1 MKTIEKILSEETL
14 TLHNAYLDTLRAKY
28 SVMEKCYPM
37 VKNKDFVGISRIK
50 EGKLGEDKRKI
61 LRLKAEILCHEI
73 YFDSF
78 GEKYQTSLLIKR
90 KYKSESVFLY
100 SLYKECIDSDAK
112 FTAVGIERGCIFIK
126 QIHDYL
132 DILKNPTPLLAIDLC
147 EHAYFNDY
155 RFDKE
160 AYIERAIGYLNLK
173 RLDNFEKEV

>member
-28 SVMEKCYPM
+28 SVMVKCYPM

-78 GEKYQTSLLIKR
+78 S
-90 KYKSESVFLY
+90 
-100 SLYKECIDSDAK
+100 
-112 FTAVGIERGCIFIK
+112 
-126 QIHDYL
+126 
-132 DILKNPTPLLAIDLC
+132 N
-147 EHAYFNDY
+147 FNS
-155 RFDKE
+155 R
-160 AYIERAIGYLNLK
+160 
-173 RLDNFEKEV
+173 